1 MLEGVTVISLN
12 HQSVHLGLLSKL
24 PQTASGVYYA
34 IANKTA
40 VTMVER
46 LSVGC

>member
-1 MLEGVTVISLN
+1 MMSLN
-12 HQSVHLGLLSKL
+12 HQNVRLGLLSKL
-24 PQTASGVYYA
+24 PKTASGVYYA
-34 IANKTA
+34 IANKIA